1 MRICILSHRYPYKGN
16 MVHVFVKKIVDEW
29 ALMGHQCVVISPLSV
44 IRQLAGKEM
53 AAPEVEHQSIADG
66 ITVDVYRPRYYTI
79 PKLHICG
86 VDINSYCAQRAIEKL
101 IKKYNLQFD
110 AVYCHFFSMASVG
123 WRYAFQ
129 SNTPYF
135 VASGESKILP
145 LKKPCR
151 SFSVEKMRDTLYGIV
166 AVSSKNKWE
175 SVRMG
180 YANESDVKVF
190 PNGTNLKLFHRMD
203 KMECRRKLNLPADKF
218 LIICVG
224 QFTERKGQGRILAA
238 LNHLDNNNI
247 STIFIGKGDDA
258 FEHQSIVFKG
268 TVENEVL
275 PYYLNA
281 ADIFVLPT
289 REEGCCNAIIEAL
302 ACGLPIISSDKSFNY
317 DVLNREN
324 SVLVNPDDIS
334 EIADAIDK
342 LYHDKELRERIAQK
356 ALETGETLSVS
367 TRASGII
374 GFMQEKIHERN
385 ER

>member
-1 MRICILSHRYPYKGN
+1 
-16 MVHVFVKKIVDEW
+16 
-29 ALMGHQCVVISPLSV
+29 MG
-44 IRQLAGKEM
+44 
-53 AAPEVEHQSIADG
+53 
-66 ITVDVYRPRYYTI
+66 
-79 PKLHICG
+79 
-86 VDINSYCAQRAIEKL
+86 
-101 IKKYNLQFD
+101 F
-110 AVYCHFFSMASVG
+110 
-123 WRYAFQ
+123 
-129 SNTPYF
+129 
-135 VASGESKILP
+135 
-145 LKKPCR
+145 
-151 SFSVEKMRDTLYGIV
+151 
-166 AVSSKNKWE
+166 
-175 SVRMG
+175 
-180 YANESDVKVF
+180 ANESDVEVF